1 LGKVGHPC
9 ATGVEVEVEAE
20 FGEGEG
26 AGGIAFRVRGFRT
39 FFPSPVPT
47 TVLVALVALD
57 EFRRARI
64 IPFTI
69 PNTLFTLSRC
79 PCWKNSTIRLSME
92 LFELISLL
100 LFLLLVEIS
109 HP

>member
-1 LGKVGHPC
+1 
-9 ATGVEVEVEAE
+9 VEVEAE

-26 AGGIAFRVRGFRT
+26 EGGITFRVRGFRT
-39 FFPSPVPT
+39 FLPSPVLT
-47 TVLVALVALD
+47 TVLVTLVALD
-57 EFRRARI
+57 EVSLARI

-69 PNTLFTLSRC
+69 PNTLFTLSRW
-79 PCWKNSTIRLSME
+79 PCWKNSTIRLSIE

-100 LFLLLVEIS
+100 LFFPILIGTS